1 MSQNNNNDG
10 VIRRRSVFSKK
21 DYYFIFGQIHHTV
34 DGVPMKDR
42 WVRVRARNEH
52 DAKIIFE
59 NEFTSKY
66 MPSVNSYSRSVPQKI
81 MYGGELPDKEK
92 SLFNLFSI
100 FPKGEY
106 MFFDQKYIT

>member
-1 MSQNNNNDG
+1 MSMNNNNDG

-42 WVRVRARNEH
+42 WVRVRARNER
-52 DAKIIFE
+52 DAKIVFE

-66 MPSVNSYSRSVPQKI
+66 MPSVNSYSRSVPKKI
-81 MYGGELPDKEK
+81 MYGGDKGK
-92 SLFNLFSI
+92 SLFGPTLSI

-106 MFFDQKYIT
+106 MFFDQKYIP

>member
-1 MSQNNNNDG
+1 MSMNNNNDG

-34 DGVPMKDR
+34 DGVTMKDR
-42 WVRVRARNEH
+42 WVRVRARNER

-66 MPSVNSYSRSVPQKI
+66 MPSVNSYSRSVPKKI
-81 MYGGELPDKEK
+81 MYDRKNSNSWLDP
-92 SLFNLFSI
+92 LSI
-100 FPKGEY
+100 FPDGEY
-106 MFFDQKYIT
+106 MFFDQKYIP